1 MNKRARN
8 RLIGITAIILLLLV
22 ALFFTVMNK
31 SAATNLTVKEFATQK
46 VDGKRVQVSGTVV
59 NGSWDKQTNPMSF
72 KIRDDADTA
81 GTGPTINIQ
90 YTGSLPDTF
99 GDGVQ
104 AIITGNY
111 VAQGSFIKSTQMTT
125 KCPSKYASETDAYTV
140 EALLQRASAMAGI
153 PIKVSGVIK
162 AGSLGA
168 PGADPRFVLLNAAG
182 ATQELP
188 VQFSGGL
195 PDTVK
200 ENSKV
205 VITGELD
212 AQGTFGATAVSLAK

>member
-59 NGSWDKQTNPMSF
+59 NGSWDKQTNPMNF

-90 YTGSLPDTF
+90 YMGSVPDTF

-104 AIITGNY
+104 AIITGAY
-111 VAQGSFIKSTQMTT
+111 VAQGGYIKSTQMTT

-140 EALLQRASAMAGI
+140 EALLQHASAMTSI
-153 PIKVSGVIK
+153 PIKVSGVVK
-162 AGSLGA
+162 PGSLGA

-182 ATQELP
+182 ATTELP

-195 PDTVK
+195 SDTIK
-200 ENSKV
+200 ENTKV
-205 VITGELD
+205 VLTGSLD
-212 AQGTFGATAVSLAK
+212 AQGAFVATAVSLAK